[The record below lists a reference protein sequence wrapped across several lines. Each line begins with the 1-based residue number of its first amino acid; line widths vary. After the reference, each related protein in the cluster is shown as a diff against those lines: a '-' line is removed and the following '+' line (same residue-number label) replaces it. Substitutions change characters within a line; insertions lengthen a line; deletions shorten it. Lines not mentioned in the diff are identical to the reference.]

1 MFDDKIEKVT
11 DKIVNK
17 VRTAIREE
25 VYNCEYIY
33 IKPLNMKLK
42 KIENEFDDLSYKMKI
57 VIGISLGLSL
67 ADTILLFAILKKMK

>member
-25 VYNCEYIY
+25 VSNCEYIY
-33 IKPLNMKLK
+33 IEPLNMKLK
-42 KIENEFDDLSYKMKI
+42 KIESEFDDLSYKMKI